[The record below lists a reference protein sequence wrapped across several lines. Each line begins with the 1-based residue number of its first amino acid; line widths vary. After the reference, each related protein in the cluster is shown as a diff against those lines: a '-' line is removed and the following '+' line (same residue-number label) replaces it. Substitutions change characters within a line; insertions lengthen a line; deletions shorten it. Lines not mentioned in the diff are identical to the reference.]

1 MVFQNH
7 GLCPGFAGFLRPV
20 AGVADGHHY
29 AEKLDLAKAR
39 ARKSI
44 LLSKTP
50 IGPLRYS
57 PPGTTVLGA
66 TFMCLAPEHP
76 MVEILSRNTSQAQ
89 TIVDFQERMAAENR
103 SSQTIE
109 TL

>member
-1 MVFQNH
+1 M
-7 GLCPGFAGFLRPV
+7 
-20 AGVADGHHY
+20 
-29 AEKLDLAKAR
+29 
-39 ARKSI
+39 
-44 LLSKTP
+44 
-50 IGPLRYS
+50 
-57 PPGTTVLGA
+57 GA